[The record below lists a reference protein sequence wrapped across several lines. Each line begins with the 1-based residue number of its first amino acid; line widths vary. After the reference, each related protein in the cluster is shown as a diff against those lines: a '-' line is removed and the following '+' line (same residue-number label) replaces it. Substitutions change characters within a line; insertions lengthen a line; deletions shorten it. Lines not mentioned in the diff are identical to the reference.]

1 MDPQVLLIIILALII
16 LGFIFEKTLS
26 YINLKHGE
34 KPVPEDLKDVFSDD
48 QYEKSK
54 EYRRE
59 NYRFGWISG
68 SFSLI
73 ITVLFIGLG
82 GFGELNTYLESQF
95 TLSPI
100 VQGLV
105 FFGILF
111 IASDL
116 ISTPFS
122 WYHTF
127 VIEEKFGFNKTTQKT
142 FWTDKI
148 KGYLLGAILGG
159 ILLGALLYLLYE
171 LGTDFWWIFWIVI
184 TVFIIFMN
192 MFYTTL
198 VMPLFNK
205 FTPLEEGDL
214 RTSIEDYSK
223 KVNFPLTNIFV
234 IDGSKRSTKANAF
247 FSGFGKNKKVVL
259 YDTLIENHSVEELT
273 AVFAHEVGHFKKKHI
288 IGSLIL
294 SILQT
299 GLMLFIMKEL
309 IFLPE
314 LSKALG
320 ADSLSIHINLITF
333 SLLYSPISA
342 VLGIGMNIFSR
353 KNEFEA
359 DHYAKTTYSGGPL
372 VTALK
377 KLSSD
382 NLSNLTPHPFYVW
395 LNYSHPPLIKR
406 IKALNANQPL

>member
-1 MDPQVLLIIILALII
+1 MNFDPQFLLIFILALII
-16 LGFIFEKTLS
+16 TGFIFDKALS
-26 YINLKHGE
+26 FVNLKHGE
-34 KPVPEDLKDVFSDD
+34 KPIPEDLKDVFS
-48 QYEKSK
+48 QEQHQKSK
-54 EYRRE
+54 DYRST
-59 NYRFGWISG
+59 NYKFGWISG
-68 SFSLI
+68 AFSLI
-73 ITVLFIGLG
+73 ITVLFIGYG
-82 GFGELNTYLESQF
+82 GFGKLNLYLSNHF
-95 TLSPI
+95 DFSPI
-100 VQGLV
+100 VQGLI

-127 VIEEKFGFNKTTQKT
+127 VIEEKFGFNKTTPKV
-142 FWTDKI
+142 FWTDKL

-159 ILLGALLYLLYE
+159 IILGALLFLLYK
-171 LGTDFWWIFWIVI
+171 LGPDFWWIFWIVI

-198 VMPLFNK
+198 IMPLFNK

-214 RTSIEDYSK
+214 RTAIENYSK

-259 YDTLIENHSVEELT
+259 YDTLVENHSVEELT

-320 ADSLSIHINLITF
+320 AESLTLHINLITF
-333 SLLYSPISA
+333 SLLYSPISTI
-342 VLGIGMNIFSR
+342 LSIGMNIFSR
-353 KNEFEA
+353 RNEYEA
-359 DHYAKTTYSGGPL
+359 DNYARTTYSAEPL
-372 VTALK
+372 ITALK

-406 IKALNANQPL
+406 IKALRSE